1 MLLQI
6 FVLYLMEHCGW
17 GVPDKNFGRQNACL
31 SLIHNRIAHGRYT
44 YGDKLLR
51 FSVLNADNNLIY
63 AH

>member
-1 MLLQI
+1 MG
-6 FVLYLMEHCGW
+6 HCGW

-44 YGDKLLR
+44 YGDTLLR